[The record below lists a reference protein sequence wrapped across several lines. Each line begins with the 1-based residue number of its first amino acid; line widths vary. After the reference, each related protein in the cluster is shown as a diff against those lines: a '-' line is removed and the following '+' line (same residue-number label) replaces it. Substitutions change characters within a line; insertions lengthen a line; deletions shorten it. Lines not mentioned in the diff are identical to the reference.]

1 MKILVIGSGGRE
13 HALIWKLAASPRR
26 PVLYCAPGNAGTA
39 DLATNV
45 PISAGDL
52 DELLAF
58 ALREQIDLTVV
69 GPDDTLAA
77 GCVDRFEAAGLRIF
91 GPCQQAARLESS
103 KIFAKDFMLRHG
115 IPTARA
121 GSFDHPADAI
131 RFLDTVAFP
140 VVIKADGLALGK
152 GVVICA
158 SRDEA
163 VGAIRSMMEAKIFG
177 AAGSRILIEEYLEGV
192 ECSIHALIDG
202 EHALLFPVARD
213 HKRVG
218 ENDIGPNTGGMGTVS
233 PPPEATP
240 GLIDRVRHEV
250 IDPFLRGIAADA
262 IPFRGMLFP
271 GLMLTA
277 DGLRVLEFNCRFGDP
292 ETQPIMCRLR
302 SDLPALCE
310 AALDGRLDQV
320 RMDWDPRAALGVVM
334 AAGGYPD
341 GVRKGDPIEGL
352 ERAARLPGKV
362 FHAGTAIGAAG
373 KVLTSGGRVLCAVG
387 LGDTVGAAQREAYAL
402 VAAIRWRD
410 VQFRSDIGHRAIARE
425 RA

>member
-1 MKILVIGSGGRE
+1 LKILVIGSGGRE

-158 SRDEA
+158 NRDEA

-292 ETQPIMCRLR
+292 ETQVLMTRLR
-302 SDLPALCE
+302 TDLIDLIE
-310 AALDGRLDQV
+310 ATLDGRLDQV
-320 RMDWDPRAALGVVM
+320 RPDWDSRTAVCVIM
-334 AAGGYPD
+334 ASPGYPGSYPKGLSIRGTED
-341 GVRKGDPIEGL
+341 AAAQPGV
-352 ERAARLPGKV
+352 AV
-362 FHAGTAIGAAG
+362 FHAGTARAG
-373 KVLTSGGRVLCAVG
+373 TGLVTSGGRVLGVTG
-387 LGDTVGAAQREAYAL
+387 LGDSVEAARAAAYAA
-402 VAAIRWRD
+402 VDRISFDGAHYRR
-410 VQFRSDIGHRAIARE
+410 DIGATPTSI
-425 RA
+425 

>member
-1 MKILVIGSGGRE
+1 LKILVIGSGGRE

-131 RFLDTVAFP
+131 RFLDTVTFP

-158 SRDEA
+158 NRDEA

-292 ETQPIMCRLR
+292 ETQVLMTRLR
-302 SDLPALCE
+302 T
-310 AALDGRLDQV
+310 
-320 RMDWDPRAALGVVM
+320 
-334 AAGGYPD
+334 
-341 GVRKGDPIEGL
+341 I
-352 ERAARLPGKV
+352 
-362 FHAGTAIGAAG
+362 
-373 KVLTSGGRVLCAVG
+373 
-387 LGDTVGAAQREAYAL
+387 
-402 VAAIRWRD
+402 
-410 VQFRSDIGHRAIARE
+410 
-425 RA
+425 

>member
-158 SRDEA
+158 NRDEA

-292 ETQPIMCRLR
+292 ETQVLMTRLR
-302 SDLPALCE
+302 TDLIDLIE
-310 AALDGRLDQV
+310 ATLDGRLDQV
-320 RMDWDPRAALGVVM
+320 RPDWDSRTAVCVIM
-334 AAGGYPD
+334 ASPGYPGSYPKGLSIRGTED
-341 GVRKGDPIEGL
+341 AAAQPGV
-352 ERAARLPGKV
+352 AV
-362 FHAGTAIGAAG
+362 FHAGTARAG
-373 KVLTSGGRVLCAVG
+373 TGLVTSGGRVLGVTG
-387 LGDTVGAAQREAYAL
+387 LGDSVEAARAAAYAA
-402 VAAIRWRD
+402 VDRISFDGAHYRR
-410 VQFRSDIGHRAIARE
+410 DIGATPTSI
-425 RA
+425 